1 MFREMRRFKNQLSEE
16 EVDSI
21 LNKHSS
27 GVLAVHGENGY
38 PYTIPISYTF
48 DNDSLYFHSANEG
61 HKIDAIRN
69 NDKVSFC
76 VIDQDDVIQQTFT
89 TNYRSVVVF
98 GRATIFTDA
107 LQRQIALESLVRK
120 YSPDFI
126 EKGRDEIIQAWNQV
140 SVIAV
145 KIEHKTGKANNR

>member
-16 EVDSI
+16 EVESI
-21 LNKHSS
+21 LKKHSS

-38 PYTIPISYTF
+38 PYTIPISYTY
-48 DNDSLYFHSANEG
+48 DNDLLYFHSANEG
-61 HKIDAIRN
+61 HKIDAIKM

-76 VIDQDDVIQQTFT
+76 VIDQDDVIQETFT

-98 GRATIFTDA
+98 GRASIVTDDQ
-107 LQRQIALESLVRK
+107 QRQMALESLIKK

-126 EKGRDEIIQAWNQV
+126 SKGQQEIIQAWDQV
-140 SVIAV
+140 SVIMIS
-145 KIEHKTGKANNR
+145 IEHKTGKSNIK

>member
-48 DNDSLYFHSANEG
+48 DNYSLYFHSANEG

-98 GRATIFTDA
+98 GRATIVTDA

>member
-1 MFREMRRFKNQLSEE
+1 MFREMRRFKNQLSEK

-21 LNKHSS
+21 LSKHSS

-48 DNDSLYFHSANEG
+48 DNGYLYFHSANEG

-98 GRATIFTDA
+98 GRATIVTDA
-107 LQRQIALESLVRK
+107 LHRQIALESLVKK

-126 EKGRDEIIQAWNQV
+126 REGKQEIMQAWDQV
-140 SVIAV
+140 SVIMMT
-145 KIEHKTGKANNR
+145 IEHKTGKSNS

>member
-21 LNKHSS
+21 LKKHSS

-48 DNDSLYFHSANEG
+48 DDDQLYFHSANEG
-61 HKIDAIRN
+61 HKIDAIRMD
-69 NDKVSFC
+69 DKVSFC
-76 VIDQDDVIQQTFT
+76 VIDQDDVIQETFT

-98 GRATIFTDA
+98 GRATIVTDSQ
-107 LQRQIALESLVRK
+107 QRQLALESLVKK

-126 EKGRDEIIQAWNQV
+126 SKGKQEIIQAWDQV
-140 SVIAV
+140 SVISIS
-145 KIEHKTGKANNR
+145 IEHKTGKSNIR